1 MSDFVIATRYANS
14 LMMIS
19 EEKDTLNITIEEVS
33 LIKNT
38 MEASRE
44 LRVFLDNP
52 VIHSEMK
59 GRVLK
64 ELFDTRVSSDL
75 TNFLQ
80 FLVKKGRENLL
91 LEISKRFLFLSNQKL
106 NRVDVDIVSAIELDD
121 KQKEEIKIKLEKMVN
136 KTITPS
142 FKVDTSIIG
151 GFKARFS
158 DTVVD
163 ASVKHQLELLR
174 KKLFQEEYLRN

>member
-1 MSDFVIATRYANS
+1 MSDFVISTRYANS

-19 EEKDTLNITIEEVS
+19 EEKDILNNTIEEVS

-38 MEASRE
+38 MVASRE

-52 VIHSEMK
+52 IISSEKK
-59 GRVLK
+59 GKVLK
-64 ELFDTRVSSDL
+64 ELFDSRVSSDL

-80 FLVKKGRENLL
+80 FLVEKGRENLL

-106 NRVDVDIVSAIELDD
+106 NRVDVDIVSAIELDE
-121 KQKEEIKIKLEKMVN
+121 KQKAEIKTKLEKMVN
-136 KTITPS
+136 KTITSS
-142 FKVDTSIIG
+142 FKVDASIIG

-163 ASVKHQLELLR
+163 ASIKHQLEMLK

>member
-1 MSDFVIATRYANS
+1 MSEFVISTRYANS

-19 EEKDTLNITIEEVS
+19 VEKDILNNIIEDIS

-38 MEASRE
+38 LEASRE

-52 VIHSEMK
+52 VISSEKK
-59 GRVLK
+59 GAVLK
-64 ELFDTRVSSDL
+64 DLFDTRVSSDL
-75 TNFLQ
+75 ANFLQ

-91 LEISKRFLFLSNQKL
+91 FEISKRFLFLSNQKL
-106 NRVDVDIVSAIELDD
+106 NRVDVDVVSAIELDD
-121 KQKEEIKIKLEKMVN
+121 KQKEEIKTKLEKMVN
-136 KTITPS
+136 KTISPS
-142 FKVDTSIIG
+142 FQIDSNIIG

-163 ASVKHQLELLR
+163 ASVKHQLELLK
-174 KKLFQEEYLRN
+174 KKLFKEDYLRN